1 MKAYWTRLHTRY
13 MALARR
19 ERGLVLAASL
29 VLVVGLGVLLFV
41 EPAVKQRTMLE
52 KQMVQQQTALA
63 SLRPQ
68 VLALQAR
75 QRNPDAA
82 TWAQLNALRQQLQL
96 ADGEFAQLQRAL
108 VSPQE
113 MGALMENLLHTH
125 RGLQLIGLNSV
136 PVTSVTELMA
146 AAPAAAP
153 ASATDA
159 GKPARDWLYRHGVQ
173 ITVQGSY
180 ADMAAYLSALERL
193 PRRVYWGDLKIDAER
208 WPATVMTVTVY
219 TISLEKTWWRV

>member
-1 MKAYWTRLHTRY
+1 MKARWARIHTRY

-19 ERGLVLAASL
+19 ERVLVLAASL
-29 VLVVGLGVLLFV
+29 VLVVGLGVLLFI
-41 EPAVKQRTMLE
+41 EPAVKQRAVLQ
-52 KQMVQQQTALA
+52 KQLAQQRAELL

-108 VSPQE
+108 VAPQE
-113 MGALMENLLHTH
+113 MGTLMENLLRAH
-125 RGLQLIGLNSV
+125 RGLQLIGLHSV
-136 PVTSVTELMA
+136 PVTSVTELMNPSVPGTA
-146 AAPAAAP
+146 AAP
-153 ASATDA
+153 DA
-159 GKPARDWLYRHGVQ
+159 KPARDWLYRHGVQ

-180 ADMAAYLSALERL
+180 ADMAAYLAALERL
-193 PRRVYWGDLKIDAER
+193 PRRVYWGELKIDAER

>member
-1 MKAYWTRLHTRY
+1 MKAAWTRLHTRY

-19 ERGLVLAASL
+19 ERGLVLAAAL
-29 VLVVGLGVLLFV
+29 VLIVGLGVLLCV
-41 EPAVKQRTMLE
+41 EPAVKQRALLH
-52 KQMVQQQTALA
+52 KQMAQQQTGLEA
-63 SLRPQ
+63 LRPQ

-108 VSPQE
+108 VAPHE
-113 MGALMENLLHTH
+113 MGALMENLLRAH
-125 RGLQLIGLNSV
+125 RGLQLIGLHSV
-136 PVTSVTELMA
+136 PVTSVNELL
-146 AAPAAAP
+146 APAAP
-153 ASATDA
+153 ASAADA
-159 GKPARDWLYRHGVQ
+159 KPSRDWLYRHGVQ

-180 ADMAAYLSALERL
+180 TDMAAYLAALERL
-193 PRRVYWGDLKIDAER
+193 PRRVYWGELKIDAER

>member
-1 MKAYWTRLHTRY
+1 MKASWARLHTRY

-29 VLVVGLGVLLFV
+29 VLVIGLGVLLFV
-41 EPAVKQRTMLE
+41 EPALKQRALLH
-52 KQMVQQQTALA
+52 KQRAQQQAELTA
-63 SLRPQ
+63 LRPQ

-75 QRNPDAA
+75 QRQPDAA
-82 TWAQLNALRQQLQL
+82 TWARLNALRQQLQL

-108 VSPQE
+108 VAPHE
-113 MGALMENLLHTH
+113 MGALMENLLRAH
-125 RGLQLIGLNSV
+125 RGLQLVGLHSV
-136 PVTSVTELMA
+136 PVTSVNELMA
-146 AAPAAAP
+146 PAAP
-153 ASATDA
+153 ASAPAADA
-159 GKPARDWLYRHGVQ
+159 RPAREWLYRHGVQ

-180 ADMAAYLSALERL
+180 ADMAAYLAALERL
-193 PRRVYWGDLKIDAER
+193 PRRVYWGELKIDAQR